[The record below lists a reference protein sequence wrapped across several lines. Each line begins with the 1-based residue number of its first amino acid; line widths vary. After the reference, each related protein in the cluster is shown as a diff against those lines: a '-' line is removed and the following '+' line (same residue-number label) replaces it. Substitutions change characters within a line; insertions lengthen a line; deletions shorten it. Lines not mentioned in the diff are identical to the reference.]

1 MLFTRIMHIPLIHN
15 NQQIKRNSSQQIF
28 SHKRLL
34 SAAEANDNSLWR
46 AALSTFL
53 HIRFKA
59 SLTVEAVLVLP
70 FFLFVCLAF
79 IFFGEVFLIHEEI
92 QGSMLQAARDISED
106 VSVLQTAADMG
117 IAEVKLSEGVLGI
130 ARAKTLVL
138 NYTGE
143 LLNASSC
150 LTGGASGLQFWYSE
164 IDQEYVDL
172 IVSYRVSLPY
182 SFGFDSSFPIVQRC
196 RMRAWTGSTGKQS
209 DEEEMVY
216 ITKNGEV
223 YHRTPDCSHIKLQVR
238 SVGLIELEQVRNN
251 AGGIYKSCEK
261 CARDGAAGGC
271 AYITADGDKY
281 HNSLS
286 CSGLKRSVSV
296 YPKTQVQDKRA
307 CSRCYGT

>member
-1 MLFTRIMHIPLIHN
+1 MLFTRKMHIPLIHN
-15 NQQIKRNSSQQIF
+15 NQRIKRNSSQQIF

-46 AALSTFL
+46 AALSTFFC
-53 HIRFKA
+53 IRFKA
-59 SLTVEAVLVLP
+59 GLTIEAVLVLP
-70 FFLFVCLAF
+70 FFLFVCLVF
-79 IFFGEVFLIHEEI
+79 VFFGEVFLIHEEI
-92 QGSMLQAARDISED
+92 QGSMLQAARDISEM
-106 VSVLQTAADMG
+106 V
-117 IAEVKLSEGVLGI
+117 
-130 ARAKTLVL
+130 LVL
-138 NYTGE
+138 ETSVDKGLADIEMSGNLLGTVRAARLVKEYTGE
-143 LLNASSC
+143 LLDSNSC
-150 LTGGASGLQFWYSE
+150 LVGGASGLQFWYSE
-164 IDQEYVDL
+164 IDEEYVDL

-196 RMRAWTGSTGKQS
+196 RMRAWSGSTGKQS

-271 AYITADGDKY
+271 VYITADGDKY